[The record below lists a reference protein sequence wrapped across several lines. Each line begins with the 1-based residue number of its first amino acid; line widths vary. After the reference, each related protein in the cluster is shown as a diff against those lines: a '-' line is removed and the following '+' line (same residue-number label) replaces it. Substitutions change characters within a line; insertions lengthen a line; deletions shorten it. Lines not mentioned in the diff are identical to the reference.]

1 MTTGEK
7 IKHFRNL
14 RGISQE
20 TLGQLSG
27 INSAT
32 IKKYEYGIRNPKPD
46 QLMKI
51 ANALGISINVFM
63 DFDIETVS
71 DVLSLILKMDE
82 QLDMNFEAEKDEDG
96 SFIPS
101 TIKISF
107 QNSLLNHK
115 LGVYMKARELQE
127 NLLNDT
133 ERFSSEEEYQRAI
146 EALSKDLDAV
156 KQSILDD
163 SKIVKKGVRGIS
175 VKIYPENE

>member
-82 QLDMNFEAEKDEDG
+82 QLDMNFEAERYEDG
-96 SFIPS
+96 SFNPS
-101 TIKISF
+101 TIRISF
-107 QNSLLNHK
+107 KNHR
-115 LGVYMKARELQE
+115 LGVYMKAREWQE

-133 ERFSSEEEYQRAI
+133 ERFSSEEEHQRAI

>member
-71 DVLSLILKMDE
+71 DVLSLLLKMD
-82 QLDMNFEAEKDEDG
+82 DPK
-96 SFIPS
+96 
-101 TIKISF
+101 
-107 QNSLLNHK
+107 
-115 LGVYMKARELQE
+115 
-127 NLLNDT
+127 
-133 ERFSSEEEYQRAI
+133 
-146 EALSKDLDAV
+146 
-156 KQSILDD
+156 
-163 SKIVKKGVRGIS
+163 
-175 VKIYPENE
+175 

>member
-20 TLGQLSG
+20 RLGQLSG

-51 ANALGISINVFM
+51 ANALGISIYVFM
-63 DFDIETVS
+63 D
-71 DVLSLILKMDE
+71 
-82 QLDMNFEAEKDEDG
+82 FEAEKDEDG
-96 SFIPS
+96 SCIPS

-107 QNSLLNHK
+107 KNSLLNHK

-133 ERFSSEEEYQRAI
+133 ERFSSEEEHQRAI

-175 VKIYPENE
+175 VKIYP

>member
-1 MTTGEK
+1 MTTREK

-82 QLDMNFEAEKDEDG
+82 QLDMNFEAERYKDG
-96 SFIPS
+96 SFNPS

-107 QNSLLNHK
+107 KNSLLNHK

-133 ERFSSEEEYQRAI
+133 ERFSSEEEHQRAI

-163 SKIVKKGVRGIS
+163 SKIVKKSVRGIS
-175 VKIYPENE
+175 VKIYLENE

>member
-1 MTTGEK
+1 
-7 IKHFRNL
+7 
-14 RGISQE
+14 
-20 TLGQLSG
+20 
-27 INSAT
+27 
-32 IKKYEYGIRNPKPD
+32 
-46 QLMKI
+46 MKI

-71 DVLSLILKMDE
+71 DVLSLLLKMDE
-82 QLDMNFEAEKDEDG
+82 KLDMDFEAEKDEDG

-107 QNSLLNHK
+107 KNSLLNYK

-127 NLLNDT
+127 NLINDT
-133 ERFSSEEEYQRAI
+133 GRFSSEEEHQRAV

-163 SKIVKKGVRGIS
+163 SKIVKKGVSSIS
-175 VKIYPENE
+175 VKIYSENE

>member
-7 IKHFRNL
+7 IKHFRNI

-20 TLGQLSG
+20 TLGKLSG
-27 INSAT
+27 INAAT

-46 QLMKI
+46 QLLKI

-82 QLDMNFEAEKDEDG
+82 QLDMDFEAEKDEDG

-101 TIKISF
+101 TIKIYF
-107 QNSLLNHK
+107 KNSLLNHK

-127 NLLNDT
+127 DLINDT
-133 ERFSSEEEYQRAI
+133 ERFSSEEEHQRAV
-146 EALSKDLDAV
+146 EALSKDLNAV

-163 SKIVKKGVRGIS
+163 SKIVKKGTSGIA
-175 VKIYPENE
+175 VKIYPEN

>member
-82 QLDMNFEAEKDEDG
+82 QLDMDFEAEKDEDG

-107 QNSLLNHK
+107 KNSLLNHK
-115 LGVYMKARELQE
+115 LGIYMKARELQE
-127 NLLNDT
+127 NLINDT
-133 ERFSSEEEYQRAI
+133 ERFSSEEEHQRAI
-146 EALSKDLDAV
+146 ETLSKDLDAV

>member
-7 IKHFRNL
+7 IKLFWNL

-20 TLGQLSG
+20 ALGQLSG

-46 QLMKI
+46 QLLKI
-51 ANALGISINVFM
+51 ANALGININVFM
-63 DFDIETVS
+63 DFNIETVS
-71 DVLSLILKMDE
+71 DVLCLMLKVDE
-82 QLDMNFEAEKDEDG
+82 QLGMKFEAEKDEDS

-101 TIKISF
+101 TIKIF
-107 QNSLLNHK
+107 FKNSLLNYK

-127 NLLNDT
+127 NLLHDT
-133 ERFSSEEEYQRAI
+133 ERFSSEEEHQRAT